1 MKEITLLATDDNL
14 NAVNALVEGELEAIE
29 CPPRAAM
36 QLMVAL
42 EELYV
47 NVAHYAY
54 GEGCGDI
61 TVQVDVQPGEAII
74 RLIDKGIAFDP
85 LAKAD
90 PDTTLSAEDR
100 PIGGLGVFMVKKRM
114 DVFNYERV
122 DGKNIVT
129 IAKKW

>member
-1 MKEITLLATDDNL
+1 MKEITLLATDENL
-14 NAVNALVEGELEAIE
+14 NAVNPFVESELEAAE

-54 GEGCGDI
+54 GESSGSI
-61 TVQVDVQPGEAII
+61 TVQVEAQHGEAAI

-90 PDTTLSAEDR
+90 PDTTLSAEER
-100 PIGGLGVFMVKKRM
+100 PIGGLGVLMVKKSM
-114 DVFNYERV
+114 DVFTYERL
-122 DGKNIVT
+122 DEQNIVT
-129 IAKKW
+129 IVKKW